1 MAPEK
6 GLVDVCESVSGF
18 TALSHRPL
26 SCNSILTGVLHF
38 LWHSEPPHPFLPPP
52 TPHFL
57 GPGLTERPAE
67 SALTC
72 ILGWSRGRPLSPQGC
87 F

>member
-52 TPHFL
+52 LPISWVL
-57 GPGLTERPAE
+57 GSQKGLQ
-67 SALTC
+67 SL
-72 ILGWSRGRPLSPQGC
+72 L
-87 F
+87 